1 MNADEKK
8 ELTPGRKADN
18 KRGFRRAGGNRTGG
32 DEKRGQR
39 QERGFRNG
47 DAKPGRAFRNGD
59 AKPERDFKHGD
70 AKPERDFKRGD
81 AKPERD
87 FKRGDAKP
95 GRGFKHG
102 DAKPGHAFRNGDA
115 KPERTFRN
123 GDGKPERGFKRDI
136 KPVEPKPEVL
146 TEPFDEPV
154 IETGTENREHKVY
167 DPVRVLR
174 AGTEQKLLS
183 LLGFAARG
191 RKLVA
196 GTDLCRDSVRRG
208 HAIVTIVVSDAS
220 ANTKK
225 RIIDACKY
233 YRSDMCVAPVT
244 SAELSHRI
252 GKTGEIMVVSV
263 TDIHFADGI
272 AALFESRPGKDEPDS
287 QQAGSDQK

>member
-8 ELTPGRKADN
+8 ELKPGRKADN

-39 QERGFRNG
+39 QERGF
-47 DAKPGRAFRNGD
+47 
-59 AKPERDFKHGD
+59 KHGD

-95 GRGFKHG
+95 GR
-102 DAKPGHAFRNGDA
+102 A
-115 KPERTFRN
+115 FRN
-123 GDGKPERGFKRDI
+123 GDGKPEHGFKRDI

-154 IETGTENREHKVY
+154 IETGTESREHTDY

-272 AALFESRPGKDEPDS
+272 AALFECRPGKDEPDS

>member
-8 ELTPGRKADN
+8 ELNPGRKADN

-47 DAKPGRAFRNGD
+47 DAKPGRGFRN
-59 AKPERDFKHGD
+59 
-70 AKPERDFKRGD
+70 
-81 AKPERD
+81 
-87 FKRGDAKP
+87 
-95 GRGFKHG
+95 G

-115 KPERTFRN
+115 KPERGFRN

-154 IETGTENREHKVY
+154 IETGTESREHKVY

-272 AALFESRPGKDEPDS
+272 AALFECRPGKDEPDS

>member
-8 ELTPGRKADN
+8 ELKPGRKDDN

-47 DAKPGRAFRNGD
+47 DRKPERDFKHDDGKPGRGFRNGD
-59 AKPERDFKHGD
+59 AKPGRD
-70 AKPERDFKRGD
+70 
-81 AKPERD
+81 
-87 FKRGDAKP
+87 
-95 GRGFKHG
+95 
-102 DAKPGHAFRNGDA
+102 
-115 KPERTFRN
+115 FRN

-146 TEPFDEPV
+146 TEPFDETV
-154 IETGTENREHKVY
+154 IETGTESREHKVY

>member
-8 ELTPGRKADN
+8 ELNPGRKADN

-32 DEKRGQR
+32 DEKRGWR
-39 QERGFRNG
+39 QERGVRNG
-47 DAKPGRAFRNGD
+47 DAKPGRGVRNGD
-59 AKPERDFKHGD
+59 G
-70 AKPERDFKRGD
+70 
-81 AKPERD
+81 
-87 FKRGDAKP
+87 KP
-95 GRGFKHG
+95 GRG
-102 DAKPGHAFRNGDA
+102 
-115 KPERTFRN
+115 FRN
-123 GDGKPERGFKRDI
+123 GDGKPERGFRNGDAKPEHTFKHDDGKSGRGFKRDI
-136 KPVEPKPEVL
+136 KPVGPKPEVL

-154 IETGTENREHKVY
+154 IETGTESREHKVY

-272 AALFESRPGKDEPDS
+272 AALFECRPGKDEPDS

>member
-8 ELTPGRKADN
+8 ELNPGRKADN

-32 DEKRGQR
+32 DEKRGRR
-39 QERGFRNG
+39 QERGVRNGDAKPERGFRNG
-47 DAKPGRAFRNGD
+47 DAKPGRG
-59 AKPERDFKHGD
+59 FKHDDG
-70 AKPERDFKRGD
+70 
-81 AKPERD
+81 
-87 FKRGDAKP
+87 KP
-95 GRGFKHG
+95 GRG
-102 DAKPGHAFRNGDA
+102 
-115 KPERTFRN
+115 FRN

-146 TEPFDEPV
+146 NEPFDEPV
-154 IETGTENREHKVY
+154 IETGTESREHKVY

-252 GKTGEIMVVSV
+252 GKTVEIMVVSV

-272 AALFESRPGKDEPDS
+272 AALFECRPGKDEPDS

>member
-8 ELTPGRKADN
+8 ELKPGRKDDN

-47 DAKPGRAFRNGD
+47 DAKP
-59 AKPERDFKHGD
+59 ERDFKHDDG
-70 AKPERDFKRGD
+70 KPE
-81 AKPERD
+81 
-87 FKRGDAKP
+87 
-95 GRGFKHG
+95 RGFKHG
-102 DAKPGHAFRNGDA
+102 DAKPGRG
-115 KPERTFRN
+115 FRN

-154 IETGTENREHKVY
+154 IETGTESREHKVY

-220 ANTKK
+220 ATTKK

-287 QQAGSDQK
+287 QQTGSDQK

>member
-8 ELTPGRKADN
+8 ELNPGRKADN

-47 DAKPGRAFRNGD
+47 DAKPGRG
-59 AKPERDFKHGD
+59 
-70 AKPERDFKRGD
+70 
-81 AKPERD
+81 
-87 FKRGDAKP
+87 
-95 GRGFKHG
+95 
-102 DAKPGHAFRNGDA
+102 
-115 KPERTFRN
+115 FRN

-154 IETGTENREHKVY
+154 IETGTESREHKVY

-272 AALFESRPGKDEPDS
+272 AALFECRPGKDEPDS

>member
-1 MNADEKK
+1 M
-8 ELTPGRKADN
+8 
-18 KRGFRRAGGNRTGG
+18 
-32 DEKRGQR
+32 
-39 QERGFRNG
+39 
-47 DAKPGRAFRNGD
+47 
-59 AKPERDFKHGD
+59 
-70 AKPERDFKRGD
+70 
-81 AKPERD
+81 
-87 FKRGDAKP
+87 
-95 GRGFKHG
+95 
-102 DAKPGHAFRNGDA
+102 
-115 KPERTFRN
+115 
-123 GDGKPERGFKRDI
+123 
-136 KPVEPKPEVL
+136 
-146 TEPFDEPV
+146 
-154 IETGTENREHKVY
+154 
-167 DPVRVLR
+167 RVLR

-233 YRSDMCVAPVT
+233 YRSDMCIAPVT

-272 AALFESRPGKDEPDS
+272 AALFESKPEGS
-287 QQAGSDQK
+287 QRANSDQK

>member
-8 ELTPGRKADN
+8 ELKPGRKDDN

-47 DAKPGRAFRNGD
+47 DAKP
-59 AKPERDFKHGD
+59 ERDFKHDDG
-70 AKPERDFKRGD
+70 KPE
-81 AKPERD
+81 
-87 FKRGDAKP
+87 
-95 GRGFKHG
+95 RGFKHG
-102 DAKPGHAFRNGDA
+102 DAKPGRG
-115 KPERTFRN
+115 FRN

-154 IETGTENREHKVY
+154 IETGTESREHKVY

-174 AGTEQKLLS
+174 AGTEQKLMS

-287 QQAGSDQK
+287 QQTGSDQK

>member
-8 ELTPGRKADN
+8 ELKPGRKDDN

-70 AKPERDFKRGD
+70 AKPER
-81 AKPERD
+81 
-87 FKRGDAKP
+87 
-95 GRGFKHG
+95 
-102 DAKPGHAFRNGDA
+102 AFRNGDA
-115 KPERTFRN
+115 KPEH
-123 GDGKPERGFKRDI
+123 GFKRDI

-146 TEPFDEPV
+146 TEPFEEPV

>member
-8 ELTPGRKADN
+8 ELKPERKADS
-18 KRGFRRAGGNRTGG
+18 KRGFRRGGVKKTDGE
-32 DEKRGQR
+32 EKRVRAFKSGGTKSG
-39 QERGFRNG
+39 RGFR
-47 DAKPGRAFRNGD
+47 
-59 AKPERDFKHGD
+59 HGD
-70 AKPERDFKRGD
+70 AKPEHGFKRS
-81 AKPERD
+81 
-87 FKRGDAKP
+87 
-95 GRGFKHG
+95 
-102 DAKPGHAFRNGDA
+102 DAKPGHD
-115 KPERTFRN
+115 
-123 GDGKPERGFKRDI
+123 FKRDT
-136 KPVEPKPEVL
+136 KPVEPKPEAL

-154 IETGTENREHKVY
+154 IEIGTESRERKVY

-233 YRSDMCVAPVT
+233 YRSDMCIAPVT

-263 TDIHFADGI
+263 TDIHLADGI
-272 AALFESRPGKDEPDS
+272 AALFESKPGKDEPDS
-287 QQAGSDQK
+287 QQTGSDQK

>member
-8 ELTPGRKADN
+8 ELKPERKADN
-18 KRGFRRAGGNRTGG
+18 KRGFRRGGVKKTDGE
-32 DEKRGQR
+32 EKRVRTFKSGGTKSGH
-39 QERGFRNG
+39 GFKRS
-47 DAKPGRAFRNGD
+47 DAKPGR
-59 AKPERDFKHGD
+59 
-70 AKPERDFKRGD
+70 DFKRD
-81 AKPERD
+81 
-87 FKRGDAKP
+87 
-95 GRGFKHG
+95 
-102 DAKPGHAFRNGDA
+102 
-115 KPERTFRN
+115 T
-123 GDGKPERGFKRDI
+123 

-154 IETGTENREHKVY
+154 IEIGTEIRERKVY

-233 YRSDMCVAPVT
+233 YRSDMCIAPVT

-272 AALFESRPGKDEPDS
+272 AALFESKPGKDEPDS
-287 QQAGSDQK
+287 QQTGSDQK

>member
-8 ELTPGRKADN
+8 QLKPERKADD
-18 KRGFRRAGGNRTGG
+18 KRGFRRGGVKKTGG
-32 DEKRGQR
+32 DEKRVRTFKSGGTKSG
-39 QERGFRNG
+39 RGFRHGDVKHERSFKNG
-47 DAKPGRAFRNGD
+47 DAKPGR
-59 AKPERDFKHGD
+59 
-70 AKPERDFKRGD
+70 DFKRD
-81 AKPERD
+81 
-87 FKRGDAKP
+87 
-95 GRGFKHG
+95 
-102 DAKPGHAFRNGDA
+102 
-115 KPERTFRN
+115 T
-123 GDGKPERGFKRDI
+123 
-136 KPVEPKPEVL
+136 KPVEPKPEAL

-154 IETGTENREHKVY
+154 IEIGTESRERKVY

-233 YRSDMCVAPVT
+233 YRSDMCIAPVT

-272 AALFESRPGKDEPDS
+272 AALFESKPGKDEPDS
-287 QQAGSDQK
+287 QQTGSDQK

>member
-8 ELTPGRKADN
+8 ELNPGRKADN

-32 DEKRGQR
+32 DEKRGRR
-39 QERGFRNG
+39 QERGVRNGDAKPERGFRNG
-47 DAKPGRAFRNGD
+47 DAKPGRGFRSDDAKHERGFRNDDGKPGRAFRNSDAKPGRAFRNGD
-59 AKPERDFKHGD
+59 AKPEHAFKHD
-70 AKPERDFKRGD
+70 
-81 AKPERD
+81 
-87 FKRGDAKP
+87 
-95 GRGFKHG
+95 
-102 DAKPGHAFRNGDA
+102 
-115 KPERTFRN
+115 
-123 GDGKPERGFKRDI
+123 DGKSGRGFKRDI

-154 IETGTENREHKVY
+154 IETGTESREHKVY

>member
-8 ELTPGRKADN
+8 ELKPGRKDDN

-47 DAKPGRAFRNGD
+47 DAKP
-59 AKPERDFKHGD
+59 ERDFKHDDG
-70 AKPERDFKRGD
+70 KPE
-81 AKPERD
+81 
-87 FKRGDAKP
+87 
-95 GRGFKHG
+95 RGFKHG
-102 DAKPGHAFRNGDA
+102 DAKPGRG
-115 KPERTFRN
+115 FRN

-154 IETGTENREHKVY
+154 IETGTESREHKVY

-287 QQAGSDQK
+287 QQTGSDQK

>member
-8 ELTPGRKADN
+8 ELKPGRKADN

-39 QERGFRNG
+39 QERGF
-47 DAKPGRAFRNGD
+47 
-59 AKPERDFKHGD
+59 KHGD

-95 GRGFKHG
+95 ERG
-102 DAKPGHAFRNGDA
+102 FRNGDA
-115 KPERTFRN
+115 KPERDFKRGDAKPGRAFRN
-123 GDGKPERGFKRDI
+123 GDGKPEHGFKRDI

-154 IETGTENREHKVY
+154 IETGTESREHTDY

-272 AALFESRPGKDEPDS
+272 AALFECRPGKDEPDS

>member
-8 ELTPGRKADN
+8 ELKPGRKADN

-47 DAKPGRAFRNGD
+47 DAKPGRGFRNGD
-59 AKPERDFKHGD
+59 GKPERG
-70 AKPERDFKRGD
+70 FKRGD
-81 AKPERD
+81 GKPERD

-95 GRGFKHG
+95 GRGF
-102 DAKPGHAFRNGDA
+102 RNGDA
-115 KPERTFRN
+115 KPERAFKRGDAKPGRGFRN
-123 GDGKPERGFKRDI
+123 GDGKPERAFKRDI

-154 IETGTENREHKVY
+154 IETGTENRELKVY

>member
-8 ELTPGRKADN
+8 ELKPGRKADN

-47 DAKPGRAFRNGD
+47 DAKPGR
-59 AKPERDFKHGD
+59 
-70 AKPERDFKRGD
+70 
-81 AKPERD
+81 
-87 FKRGDAKP
+87 
-95 GRGFKHG
+95 GFKHG
-102 DAKPGHAFRNGDA
+102 DAKPGHAFRNGD
-115 KPERTFRN
+115 
-123 GDGKPERGFKRDI
+123 GKPEHGFKRDI
-136 KPVEPKPEVL
+136 KPVEPKSEVL

>member
-8 ELTPGRKADN
+8 ELNPGRKADN

-32 DEKRGQR
+32 DEKRDRR
-39 QERGFRNG
+39 QERGVRNG
-47 DAKPGRAFRNGD
+47 DAKPGRGFMNGD
-59 AKPERDFKHGD
+59 AKPEHAFKQPEHAFKHDDG
-70 AKPERDFKRGD
+70 
-81 AKPERD
+81 
-87 FKRGDAKP
+87 
-95 GRGFKHG
+95 
-102 DAKPGHAFRNGDA
+102 KPGH
-115 KPERTFRN
+115 
-123 GDGKPERGFKRDI
+123 GFKRDI

-154 IETGTENREHKVY
+154 IETGTESREHKVY

-174 AGTEQKLLS
+174 AGTEQKLLA

-272 AALFESRPGKDEPDS
+272 AALFECRPGKDEPDS

>member
-8 ELTPGRKADN
+8 ELKPGRKADN

-59 AKPERDFKHGD
+59 AKPERGFRNGD

-81 AKPERD
+81 AKPER
-87 FKRGDAKP
+87 G
-95 GRGFKHG
+95 
-102 DAKPGHAFRNGDA
+102 
-115 KPERTFRN
+115 FRN
-123 GDGKPERGFKRDI
+123 GDGKPEHGFKRDI
-136 KPVEPKPEVL
+136 KSVEPKPEVL

-154 IETGTENREHKVY
+154 IETGTENRAHKVY

-287 QQAGSDQK
+287 QQTGSDQK